1 MDKDTRMR
9 ILYLV
14 FNQTG
19 KGTYWRAYQFG
30 RHLVELGHQVTL
42 VAMSPTARLRLRETD
57 LEGVQLVEMPDLLP
71 GALRSG
77 WDPWEITR
85 RILWLREKSFDLV
98 HGFETRPTVIYPA
111 LFATRRMGIPLFLDW
126 ADWFGTGGS
135 LEERINPV
143 QRALLRPVETYFEN
157 HFRQHAHGT
166 TVINTFL
173 HQRAIQFGV
182 NPGSL
187 HLLRNGSDPTIQPLD
202 QLIARSLFGLP
213 PDTPIIGF
221 VGGTYQQ
228 DAQLMADAWR
238 RVKAEHKE
246 ARLLLV
252 GRFNR
257 PIERLANGVP
267 GITRTG
273 QVSYQDVYRALSACD
288 LCWLPLTDTGANR
301 GRLPYKLND
310 YMTVGKPV
318 VATEVGDLPAII
330 SEHTCGV
337 TSPPDPGSFA
347 EATIQLLRDDEK
359 RKIFGAN
366 ARGAAENKLSWSA
379 LTRQLADFYDQQRA

>member
-1 MDKDTRMR
+1 
-9 ILYLV
+9 
-14 FNQTG
+14 
-19 KGTYWRAYQFG
+19 
-30 RHLVELGHQVTL
+30 
-42 VAMSPTARLRLRETD
+42 
-57 LEGVQLVEMPDLLP
+57 VQLVETPDLLP
-71 GALRSG
+71 GTLRSG
-77 WDPWEITR
+77 WDPWEIVR
-85 RILWLREKSFDLV
+85 RSLWLRAKAFDLV

-111 LFATRRMGIPLFLDW
+111 LVASRRMGVPLFLDW

-135 LEERINPV
+135 LEERPNPI
-143 QRALLRPVETYFEN
+143 QRALLRPVETYYEN
-157 HFRQHAHGT
+157 HFRQHARGT

-173 HQRAIQFGV
+173 RQRAIQFGV
-182 NPGSL
+182 DPGSL

-202 QLIARSLFGLP
+202 QPIARRIFGLP

-228 DAQLMADAWR
+228 DAQLMAAAWR

-252 GRFNR
+252 GHFNR
-257 PIERLANGVP
+257 PIEKMANGVP
-267 GITRTG
+267 GIIRTG
-273 QVSYQDVYRALSACD
+273 RVDYQDLYRYLSACD
-288 LCWLPLTDTGANR
+288 LCWLPLSDTGANR

-347 EATIQLLRDDEK
+347 EATIQLLGDDEK
-359 RKIFGAN
+359 RRIFGAN